1 MNFIKKIGFILSGL
15 AALYLAYITAT
26 GEILNY
32 IDFADPLNELGF
44 CAVSF
49 FTAICLLYIGFSKDE
64 IKVPCSKEL
73 DNEWYNESI

>member
-1 MNFIKKIGFILSGL
+1 MTLIKKFGFIVSGL

-32 IDFADPLNELGF
+32 IDFADPLNEMGF
-44 CAVSF
+44 CFCALMI
-49 FTAICLLYIGFSKDE
+49 AKDE
-64 IKVPCSKEL
+64 INVPCSKEL

>member
-1 MNFIKKIGFILSGL
+1 MTLIKKFGFIVSGL

-32 IDFADPLNELGF
+32 IDFADPLNEMGF
-44 CAVSF
+44 C
-49 FTAICLLYIGFSKDE
+49 ICALMMGAGLLYVGFSKDE
-64 IKVPCSKEL
+64 IEVPCSKEL